1 MNVAIVSDPITVN
14 KTVLKNRLTMAP
26 TVKFDYAG
34 EDASVTEKH
43 IEHYGKRAKGGC
55 DGTEDIFS
63 GVGWCICRN
72 RLGRNEHDS

>member
-34 EDASVTEKH
+34 EDARVTEKH

-55 DGTEDIFS
+55 GL
-63 GVGWCICRN
+63 GV
-72 RLGRNEHDS
+72 